1 MASPLVAE
9 PPEAARAVFGSAFPI
24 AQRYAELLAGPG
36 VERGL
41 LGPREAQR
49 VWERHLL
56 NSAVIAELVPAQP
69 RLECSLTAATAAR
82 PVLADI
88 GSGAGL
94 PGLVLAMVLPTFSV
108 VLVEPMERRTTF
120 LTECIEKLKLSNV
133 KVRRGRAEDLAGE
146 ISADVVTAR
155 AVARLDRLAVLAA
168 GLAKPGGVVLAVK
181 GARARQELDAA
192 MPVLR
197 GLGADGIEV
206 VCAGTGVVSQPATVV
221 RFLTSSGPRAA
232 RVHDEWRRQTPARLP
247 RGRSSA

>member
-9 PPEAARAVFGSAFPI
+9 PPEAARALFGPVLPV

-56 NSAVIAELVPAQP
+56 NSAVIAELVPA
-69 RLECSLTAATAAR
+69 RLRVKSSKTAATQAR
-82 PVLADI
+82 FVLADI

-120 LTECIEKLKLSNV
+120 LAECIEKLALSNV
-133 KVRRGRAEDLAGE
+133 EVRRGRAEDLAGA
-146 ISADVVTAR
+146 INADVVTAR

-168 GLAKPGGVVLAVK
+168 GLARPGGLVLAVK
-181 GARARQELDAA
+181 GAQAQQEVDEA

-197 GLGADGIEV
+197 RLGADGTEV
-206 VCAGTGVVSQPATVV
+206 VLAGAGVVSQPATVV
-221 RFLTSSGPRAA
+221 RFLTSS
-232 RVHDEWRRQTPARLP
+232 
-247 RGRSSA
+247 SA